1 MKSTRSSVQE
11 ILDSL
16 QDEEF
21 VNYFANVHG
30 IVGDPDVDHRLDEIR
45 GVNYNPSEENSRFVQ
60 IGKGVDDERDENFVK
75 AYYVWKKQVKTYKTT
90 LAKDT
95 TYKVKFNNNW
105 NGENLRDIYKKLH
118 EMFED
123 VLHLARGHN
132 ADLGRVVLNH
142 PDLINP
148 IVVPLQ

>member
-45 GVNYNPSEENSRFVQ
+45 GVNYNYLLRKIRVLFKL
-60 IGKGVDDERDENFVK
+60 GKGWMMNEMR
-75 AYYVWKKQVKTYKTT
+75 TS
-90 LAKDT
+90 L
-95 TYKVKFNNNW
+95 
-105 NGENLRDIYKKLH
+105 KLI
-118 EMFED
+118 MS
-123 VLHLARGHN
+123 
-132 ADLGRVVLNH
+132 GRSR
-142 PDLINP
+142 
-148 IVVPLQ
+148 

>member
-45 GVNYNPSEENSRFVQ
+45 GVNYNPSEENSRVVQ
-60 IGKGVDDERDENFVK
+60 IGKGVDV
-75 AYYVWKKQVKTYKTT
+75 AAG
-90 LAKDT
+90 L
-95 TYKVKFNNNW
+95 
-105 NGENLRDIYKKLH
+105 
-118 EMFED
+118 
-123 VLHLARGHN
+123 
-132 ADLGRVVLNH
+132 
-142 PDLINP
+142 
-148 IVVPLQ
+148 